1 MEVINTTS
9 TVDPLNMY
17 DKLNSFI
24 LNPVVIIIVLLVILA
39 YFVLFSSLGNNQ
51 KSTGDGINMNDSGS
65 SGSGSGGKN
74 ILGIIVV
81 IILVLLIVVNAF
93 QYFFS
98 INIIGYIS
106 GLFSK
111 DKNLNIVVEEND
123 NTNENTNLGEA
134 TYKPMPT
141 ISISNKQVFNIPG
154 NYYTYDDAT
163 AICKAYG
170 GNLASYKQIEDAYK
184 SGGEWCNYGWSD
196 EQMALFPTQQN
207 TYNNLQNK
215 TGHEH
220 DCGRP
225 GINGGYIANPNVK
238 FGVNCYGYKP
248 KITEEEEEL
257 MKTISPY
264 PETKEEQD
272 FQTRVDFWKN
282 KINSVLLSPFNYT
295 SWEEI

>member
-17 DKLNSFI
+17 DKLNSFM
-24 LNPVVIIIVLLVILA
+24 LNPVVIIIALLVILA
-39 YFVLFSSLGNNQ
+39 YFVLFSSLGNSQN
-51 KSTGDGINMNDSGS
+51 STGEGINMNGS
-65 SGSGSGGKN
+65 SSSSGKN

-81 IILVLLIVVNAF
+81 IVLVLLILVNAF

-98 INIIGYIS
+98 VNIIGSIS

-111 DKNLNIVVEEND
+111 DNKLNIIVEEND
-123 NTNENTNLGEA
+123 ANKENGNLNEAN
-134 TYKPMPT
+134 YKPMPT
-141 ISISNKQVFNIPG
+141 DQFNKLNKQVFNIPG
-154 NYYTYDDAT
+154 NYYTYDDAS

-170 GNLASYKQIEDAYK
+170 GNLASYKQIEDTYK
-184 SGGEWCNYGWSD
+184 RGGEWCNYGWSD

-207 TYNNLQNK
+207 TYDNLQNK
-215 TGHEH
+215 KDHQH

-257 MKTISPY
+257 MKTITPY

>member
-17 DKLNSFI
+17 DKLNSFM
-24 LNPVVIIIVLLVILA
+24 LNPVVIIIALLVIVA
-39 YFVLFSSLGNNQ
+39 YFVLFSSLGNSEN
-51 KSTGDGINMNDSGS
+51 STGEGINMNDSTS
-65 SGSGSGGKN
+65 SSGKN
-74 ILGIIVV
+74 ILGIIV
-81 IILVLLIVVNAF
+81 IIVLVLLILVNAF

-98 INIIGYIS
+98 LNIIGSIS

-111 DKNLNIVVEEND
+111 DNKLDIIVEEND
-123 NTNENTNLGEA
+123 ANDKENGNLNEAN
-134 TYKPMPT
+134 YKPMPT
-141 ISISNKQVFNIPG
+141 DQFNKLNKQVFNIPG
-154 NYYTYDDAT
+154 NYYNYDDAS

-184 SGGEWCNYGWSD
+184 RGGEWCNYGWSD

-207 TYNNLQNK
+207 TYDNLQNK
-215 TGHEH
+215 KDHQH

-257 MKTISPY
+257 MKTITPY